1 MGNLEIILALIGFC
15 RIFYF
20 AIGEPL
26 SNHRSNAI
34 LYFYTENL
42 SKLIAW
48 IHGIKTMPFDNF
60 YTVQYLIEKYYKF
73 LGFCY
78 PCFTFWVASI
88 FWAFN
93 SNSIQEYLTLL
104 GVTITFNFILTKW
117 TI

>member
-26 SNHRSNAI
+26 SNHI

-78 PCFTFWVASI
+78 TCFTFWVASF
-88 FWAFN
+88 FWVFN
-93 SNSIQEYLTLL
+93 SNSIQEYFTLL